1 MRKYKYF
8 VSYYISEINKFGN
21 CELMF
26 RKIKSMQ
33 DVNEI
38 SDMLKNTL
46 SENNGLIENIIIIN
60 WIRL

>member
-46 SENNGLIENIIIIN
+46 SENNGLIENIIVIN